1 MNEKRDKIQIIFD
14 ILTAIQKKGGK
25 IKPTHLLYKAN
36 LSHQRMKK
44 YLSELLDKK
53 MIEEIDEK
61 DGNKFYII
69 TQKGNQFIAEFDKI
83 KQFTESFGL

>member
-44 YLSELLDKK
+44 YLSELLEKQ
-53 MIEEIDEK
+53 MIDEIEEK

-69 TQKGNQFIAEFDKI
+69 TQKGNQFIAEFGKI
-83 KQFTESFGL
+83 RQFTESFGL

>member
-1 MNEKRDKIQIIFD
+1 MNEKRDKIQIIQD

-44 YLSELLDKK
+44 YLSELLEKG
-53 MIEEIDEK
+53 MIQEIDER
-61 DGNKFYII
+61 GNKFYTI
-69 TQKGNQFIAEFDKI
+69 TEKGNKFIAEYARI
-83 KQFTESFGL
+83 KEFTESFGL

>member
-1 MNEKRDKIQIIFD
+1 M
-14 ILTAIQKKGGK
+14 ILPCLTFPRLNVIPSGSK
-25 IKPTHLLYKAN
+25 
-36 LSHQRMKK
+36 
-44 YLSELLDKK
+44 ELLDKK

>member
-44 YLSELLDKK
+44 YLSELLDKT

-61 DGNKFYII
+61 VGNKFYII

>member
-1 MNEKRDKIQIIFD
+1 MNEKRDKIQIIQD

-44 YLSELLDKK
+44 YLSELLEKG
-53 MIEEIDEK
+53 MIEELDEK
-61 DGNKFYII
+61 GNKFYKI
-69 TQKGNQFIAEFDKI
+69 TEKGNKFVAEYGRI
-83 KQFTESFGL
+83 KEFTESFGL